1 MDVLVFLA
9 WCVIKPLYL
18 WLEGS
23 KRKAQCSAKMVGNR
37 DTTSHPRRP
46 KSSAGLLQEP
56 QTFLPEMCLEL
67 EINHLVTH
75 K

>member
-23 KRKAQCSAKMVGNR
+23 KRKARCCAKMVGNR
-37 DTTSHPRRP
+37 DTTSHPED
-46 KSSAGLLQEP
+46 LNP
-56 QTFLPEMCLEL
+56 QLDCYRNLKPSFLKCA
-67 EINHLVTH
+67 
-75 K
+75 